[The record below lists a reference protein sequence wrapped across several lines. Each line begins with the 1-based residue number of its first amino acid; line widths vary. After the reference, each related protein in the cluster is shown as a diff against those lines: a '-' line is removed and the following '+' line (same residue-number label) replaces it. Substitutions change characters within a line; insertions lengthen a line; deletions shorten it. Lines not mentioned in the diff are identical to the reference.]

1 MDIYRK
7 DIQILA
13 DPLRPLALYSSF
25 RGLNMCRYGKF
36 AALIAV
42 VIGTLVWLAFA
53 GSGDSKTYYK
63 SIDEL
68 SQMGERAYGAR
79 LRVGGDVAAG
89 SIQHV
94 GGKVLFTLKQDS
106 RSLQVAYTG
115 IDPLPDTFRDGA
127 QALADGRMDRDGT
140 FHASKI
146 SAKCASKYEAKPN
159 VQAPGQPDVHSGK
172 PSA

>member
-1 MDIYRK
+1 MRK
-7 DIQILA
+7 
-13 DPLRPLALYSSF
+13 
-25 RGLNMCRYGKF
+25 YGKF

-53 GSGDSKTYYK
+53 GSGGSETYYK

-68 SQMGERAYGAR
+68 SQMGDRAYGAR
-79 LRVGGDVAAG
+79 VRVGGDVAAG
-89 SIQHV
+89 SIQRV
-94 GGKVLFTLKQDS
+94 GGRVLFTLKQDT
-106 RSLQVAYTG
+106 RTLQVAYAG

-159 VQAPGQPDVHSGK
+159 VQPSGQPDVHSGK
-172 PSA
+172 PSV